1 MITLKSPAEIEC
13 MRKSGAILRD
23 CLLFLEE
30 RAKPGVSTKRLDEFA
45 HDYILRHD
53 CKPSFLGYGGFPGTI
68 CASVD
73 DVVVHGFPSD
83 KRLQEGQILSIDC
96 GLIYKGWQAD
106 AARTVLI
113 GEVSDEKKLL
123 VETTRESFF
132 KGVEQF
138 KVGNRLGDISHAVQE
153 HCEARG
159 YGIVRSMVGHGIG
172 REMHED
178 PPVPN
183 YGKAGHGI
191 KLEVGL
197 VLAIEPMVNLGTWQT
212 VEQGWSCKTKDGKP
226 SAHYENTVA
235 LTEHGAEIL
244 TL

>member
-1 MITLKSPAEIEC
+1 MIILKSSAEIEC

-23 CLLFLEE
+23 CLLFIEE
-30 RAKPGVSTKRLDEFA
+30 RVKPGVTTKRLDEFA
-45 HDYILRHD
+45 HDYIIRHG
-53 CKPSFLGYGGFPGTI
+53 CQPSFLGYGGFPATI
-68 CASVD
+68 CASPD
-73 DVVVHGFPSD
+73 NVVVHGFPND
-83 KRLQEGQILSIDC
+83 KRLEEGQILSIDC
-96 GLIYKGWQAD
+96 GLVFKGWQAD
-106 AARTVLI
+106 AARTFPV
-113 GEVSDEKKLL
+113 GEISEEKNRL

-138 KVGNRLGDISHAVQE
+138 KVGNRLGDISHAVQQ
-153 HCEARG
+153 HCETRG

-172 REMHED
+172 RDMHED
-178 PPVPN
+178 PSVPN
-183 YGKAGHGI
+183 YGKAGHGL

-197 VLAIEPMVNLGTWQT
+197 VLAIEPMVNMGGYET
-212 VEQGWSCKTKDGKP
+212 VESGWSCTTKDGKP

>member
-1 MITLKSPAEIEC
+1 MINIKSSAEIEC

-30 RAKPGVSTKRLDEFA
+30 RVKPGVSTKRLDEFA
-45 HDYILRHD
+45 YDYIIRHNS
-53 CKPSFLGYGGFPGTI
+53 KPSFLGYGGFPGTI

-73 DVVVHGFPSD
+73 EVVVHGFPSD
-83 KRLQEGQILSIDC
+83 KRLEEGQLLSIDC
-96 GLIYKGWQAD
+96 GLVYKGWQAD
-106 AARTVLI
+106 AARTLYV
-113 GEVSDEKKLL
+113 GEVSEEKRLL
-123 VETTRESFF
+123 TETTKESFF

-138 KVGNRLGDISHAVQE
+138 KDGNRLGDISHAIQQY
-153 HCEARG
+153 CEERG
-159 YGIVRSMVGHGIG
+159 YGVVMSMVGHGIG

-183 YGKAGHGI
+183 FGKAGHGV
-191 KLEVGL
+191 KLQTGM
-197 VLAIEPMVNLGTWQT
+197 VLAIEPMINLGTWQT
-212 VEQGWSCKTKDGKP
+212 VEKGWSCTTLDKKP

-235 LTEHGAEIL
+235 LTENGAEIL